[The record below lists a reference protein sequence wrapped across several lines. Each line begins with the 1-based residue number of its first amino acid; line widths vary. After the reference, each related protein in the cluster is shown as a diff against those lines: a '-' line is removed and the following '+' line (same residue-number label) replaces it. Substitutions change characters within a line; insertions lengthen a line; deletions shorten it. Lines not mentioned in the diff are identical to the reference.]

1 MSVMQTYK
9 RFDLNFVQ
17 GEGVYLTE
25 KSGEKYLDFVAGIA
39 VNALGHSHPV
49 IVKAITEQAKKL
61 IHISNLYH
69 DDNQIALAH
78 KLVSLA
84 DHHAVFFTNSG
95 TEAIEG
101 ALKVA
106 RKYGKDK
113 GKSKILYMTDSFHG
127 RTMGALA
134 VTGQAKYQEPF
145 APLIGDV
152 VEVSFNNREDFLA
165 KMDDKVCGVII
176 EPVQGEG
183 GINPVDPEFLKTIK
197 EACDDKDALL
207 IFDEV
212 QAGIGRTGTFFA
224 YQGFDV
230 VPDVIAMAKGLGGG
244 VPIGALMVNQRADVL
259 TFGDHGCTFGGNP
272 LVTAVSR
279 AVVDVISDEDFLEAV
294 KAKGAYF
301 KEKLLPLVAAYDY
314 IKGIKGRGLMVGVT
328 IDTEK
333 MAPGTIVSEAIKH
346 KLLIVGAGKDTIRLV
361 PPLVVTYEEIDEFMV
376 RFKNTLEALKPQ
388 A

>member
-49 IVKAITEQAKKL
+49 ILKAIEEQSKKL

-69 DDNQIALAH
+69 DDNQIALAQ
-78 KLVSLA
+78 KLVSLG
-84 DHHAVFFTNSG
+84 DHHSVFFTNSG

-106 RKYGKDK
+106 RKYGREQ
-113 GKSKILYMTDSFHG
+113 GKSKILYMSESFHG

-134 VTGQAKYQEPF
+134 VTGQSKYQEPF

-152 VEVSFNNREDFLA
+152 QQVVFNDKEDFLA
-165 KMDDKVCGVII
+165 KMDEGVCGVII

-183 GINPVDPEFLKTIK
+183 GINPVDPDFLNCIR
-197 EACDDKDALL
+197 EACDKQDALL

-212 QAGIGRTGTFFA
+212 QAGIGRTGSFFA

-230 VPDVIAMAKGLGGG
+230 IPDVIAMAKGLGGG
-244 VPIGALMVNQRADVL
+244 VPIGALMVNKKADVL

-272 LVTAVSR
+272 LVTAVSN
-279 AVVDVISDEDFLEAV
+279 AVVDTVSNEEFLKEV
-294 KAKGAYF
+294 KAKGEYF
-301 KEKLLPLVAAYDY
+301 KEKLLPLVEEYDF
-314 IKGIKGRGLMVGVT
+314 IKGIKGRGLMIGVS

-333 MAPGTIVSEAIKH
+333 MAPGTIVAEAIKH
-346 KLLIVGAGKDTIRLV
+346 KLLIVGAGKDTLRLV
-361 PPLVVTYEEIDEFMV
+361 PPLVVTTGEIDEFMV
-376 RFKNTLEALKPQ
+376 KFKSTLEALKK
-388 A
+388 